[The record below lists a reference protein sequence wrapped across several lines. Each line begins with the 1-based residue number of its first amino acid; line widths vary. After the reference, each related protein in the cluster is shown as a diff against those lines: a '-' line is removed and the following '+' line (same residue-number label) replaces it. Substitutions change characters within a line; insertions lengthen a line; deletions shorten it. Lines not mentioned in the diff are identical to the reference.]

1 MPLNKSWHEYNESL
15 IERGRILMDISFL
28 GSDKRETKNMNKGKV
43 GAPFEY
49 SCTYIQFL
57 AFLKIGFKISY
68 RTVQGIVRGLSDYI
82 RIEEIHFTQIR
93 RRILKVKPS
102 IGDLNLDNNNDDD
115 NDDDKDKKPITLI
128 VDASGLTITK
138 KGDYIEQKWIRKK
151 KEFIK
156 LHIAVD
162 AKSKKVVSFRVT
174 KGNVHDSK
182 KFSPIIRE
190 VSEQYD
196 IDKVYADKAHDN
208 RHSFNLLH
216 NLNIEPAINIRK
228 NASIKTK
235 GCPIRRDEVLLI
247 KKLGYE
253 RCKQL
258 KDMGRRWI
266 AEIVFSSLKRVLGED
281 LLSRKFKAQKI
292 EVGLK
297 VMLYNKFMSF

>member
-1 MPLNKSWHEYNESL
+1 MPLNKSWHDYNESL
-15 IERGRILMDISFL
+15 IERGQILMDISFL
-28 GSDKRETKNMNKGKV
+28 GSSNREIKNMNKGKV

-49 SCTYIQFL
+49 SHTYIQFL

-68 RTVQGIVRGLSDYI
+68 RTVQGIVRGLSDYL

-102 IGDLNLDNNNDDD
+102 VGNLNLDNDD
-115 NDDDKDKKPITLI
+115 NKPITLI

-162 AKSKKVVSFRVT
+162 AKSEQIVSFRVT

-182 KFSPIIRE
+182 KFSPMIRE
-190 VSEQYD
+190 VSEEYD

-208 RHSFNLLH
+208 RRSFNLLD
-216 NLNIEPAINIRK
+216 NLKIEPAIKIRK

-235 GCPIRRDEVLLI
+235 GCPLRREEVLLI
-247 KKLGYE
+247 RERGYE
-253 RCKQL
+253 RWKQL
-258 KDMGRRWI
+258 KDAGRRWI
-266 AEIVFSSLKRVLGED
+266 AEIVFSSIKRVLGEN
-281 LLSRKFKAQKI
+281 LLSKKFKAQKV
-292 EVGLK
+292 EAGLK
-297 VMLYNKFMSF
+297 VMLYNKFISL